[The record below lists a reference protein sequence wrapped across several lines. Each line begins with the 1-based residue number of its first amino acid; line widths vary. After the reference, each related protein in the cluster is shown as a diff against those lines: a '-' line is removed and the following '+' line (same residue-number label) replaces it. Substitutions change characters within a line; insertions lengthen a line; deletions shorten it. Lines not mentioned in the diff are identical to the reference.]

1 MIRVLLFAYIKER
14 LGKEEIVFNEQQM
27 TVRQL
32 RERLEQEYHLQAASS
47 LMIAINEEFAT
58 DDDIVYA
65 GDVVALIPPVSGG

>member
-14 LGKEEIVFNEQQM
+14 LGTEEVVLHEQQM

-32 RERLEQEYHLQAASS
+32 RERLQHEYDLQTASS

-58 DDDIVYA
+58 NDDIIHA

>member
-14 LGKEEIVFNEQQM
+14 LGTEEVVFHEQQM

-32 RERLEQEYHLQAASS
+32 RERLQHEYDLQTASS

-58 DDDIVYA
+58 NDDIIHA